1 MQVTTQ
7 LVNELRQK
15 TGAGVTKCKE
25 ALVATNGDIDSAIQW
40 LRNIGIK
47 PEMLERLAGKG
58 LVIAKTDKLGRSAVC
73 FTLKCET
80 DFAAKNPRFVKLA
93 EQVAND
99 FLSGGALSETSKRD
113 LQAEMTTGI
122 NEKIAVGEVTCV
134 GLTPSQF
141 DTAAIGS
148 YLHSNDKLAV
158 LVAVDCK
165 KPGTREN
172 SDFKQLLK
180 DLAMH
185 IAGANPFPKAPNRE
199 AVNKDLVAKE
209 QQFIASQMSSDAGF
223 MKKPE
228 NIRQKIVEGK
238 MSKFYKEN
246 VLLEQLFV
254 KDETK
259 TVEQYLKDAGKKCS
273 DDLTVLWFVRRQLTD

>member
-25 ALVATNGDIDSAIQW
+25 ALVATNGDLDAAIRW

-47 PEMLERLAGKG
+47 PEMLERVAGKG
-58 LVIAKTDKLGRSAVC
+58 LIVAKIDKLGRNAVC

-93 EQVAND
+93 EQIAED
-99 FLSGGALSETSKRD
+99 FLSGGTLSEASKSA
-113 LQAEMTTGI
+113 LQVEMTTGI
-122 NEKIAVGEVTCV
+122 NEKIAVGEPACI

-141 DTAAIGS
+141 DTAGIGS

-165 KPGTREN
+165 KQNTREN
-172 SDFKQLLK
+172 PEFKQLVK

-185 IAGANPFPKAPNRE
+185 IAGANPFPKAPNRD
-199 AVNKDLVAKE
+199 ALNKDLVAKE
-209 QQFIASQMSSDAGF
+209 QQFVASQMSNDAGF

-228 NIRQKIVEGK
+228 NIRQKIVDGK
-238 MSKFYKEN
+238 MGKFYKEN
-246 VLLEQLFV
+246 VLLEQPFV

-259 TVEQYLKDAGKKCS
+259 TVEQHLKDAGKKCN
-273 DDLTVLWFVRRQLTD
+273 DDLTILWFVRSQLTD